1 MKHTDARLDTLAL
14 QVGNIEHEIFS
25 DDGQKVEVHNLL
37 KSVSEVKD
45 NYQNLRKEILE
56 VQDLQKQLST
66 TLNSQL
72 RTMQAKFHLLKEK
85 VTVAEQAKLNARPRS
100 PA

>member
-14 QVGNIEHEIFS
+14 QVGNIEHDIFS
-25 DDGQKVEVHNLL
+25 DDGQEVEVHNLL

-56 VQDLQKQLST
+56 VC
-66 TLNSQL
+66 
-72 RTMQAKFHLLKEK
+72 LLYLFM
-85 VTVAEQAKLNARPRS
+85 TGF
-100 PA
+100 